1 MKSGIDIGFVL
12 FSLVILYD
20 GTFKGFIN
28 CIKDQIGFWLPVPD
42 PRSFSPEIGATEPLK
57 KSPGP
62 AETMGSLEG
71 THLTKERVWTF
82 DKTTCECKTTRT

>member
-20 GTFKGFIN
+20 GTFRGFIN

-62 AETMGSLEG
+62 AETMGSLALTGSIIG
-71 THLTKERVWTF
+71 TKGLNVHTWSKVG
-82 DKTTCECKTTRT
+82 

>member
-62 AETMGSLEG
+62 AETMGSLLSG
-71 THLTKERVWTF
+71 NIF
-82 DKTTCECKTTRT
+82 

>member
-1 MKSGIDIGFVL
+1 MPFDAEKTAMKSGIDIGFVL
-12 FSLVILYD
+12 FSSVIIYD
-20 GTFKGFIN
+20 EIKGYIN

-62 AETMGSLEG
+62 AETMGSLMC
-71 THLTKERVWTF
+71 TNKQ
-82 DKTTCECKTTRT
+82 